1 MSVTGGNLVANF
13 NLDFATHVGNE
24 VVEDLSINVF
34 AELPFIIKV
43 SYDLLTINWGIVNI
57 LNLIENK
64 NELNVPH
71 DELFAIV
78 ENMFNTHLPKFI
90 KGYTKNVALATI
102 LTLVTGMKFNNFKLE
117 TKEGF
122 LLTSIA
128 VDLNN

>member
-1 MSVTGGNLVANF
+1 
-13 NLDFATHVGNE
+13 
-24 VVEDLSINVF
+24 
-34 AELPFIIKV
+34 
-43 SYDLLTINWGIVNI
+43 
-57 LNLIENK
+57 
-64 NELNVPH
+64 
-71 DELFAIV
+71 
-78 ENMFNTHLPKFI
+78 MFNTYFTKFI